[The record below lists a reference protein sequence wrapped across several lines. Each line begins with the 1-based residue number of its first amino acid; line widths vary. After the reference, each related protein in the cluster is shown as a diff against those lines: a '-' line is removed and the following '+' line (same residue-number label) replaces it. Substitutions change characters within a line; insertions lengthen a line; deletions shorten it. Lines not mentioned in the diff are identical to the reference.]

1 MAHIE
6 FIDSTLRDG
15 QQSLWGMRM
24 QAGMAL
30 PVAPQLDR
38 TGFRVIDL
46 TGSSFFEVMIRV
58 AREDPWEGMRA
69 NAAVSFSVT
78 PDALMDL
85 WMRQLNRHGCR
96 SFWIYDVLYN
106 IDKMHRLAKG
116 AQEFGPQS
124 AGSIHFGA
132 PPV

>member
-46 TGSSFFEVMIRV
+46 TGSSFFEVMVRV
-58 AREDPWEGMRA
+58 AREDPWEGMDLLVQAMPKTRGYPA
-69 NAAVSFSVT
+69 NGPPANFGS
-78 PDALMDL
+78 
-85 WMRQLNRHGCR
+85 CR
-96 SFWIYDVLYN
+96 
-106 IDKMHRLAKG
+106 
-116 AQEFGPQS
+116 
-124 AGSIHFGA
+124 
-132 PPV
+132 